1 MVENIYKYLE
11 MEILGNIWKYLLV
24 ENEKVL
30 VGHTHTLVLLTL
42 PVGIGFSGLFLL
54 NKSSHTL
61 LLYNWSTVKKRFH
74 KNGTNVSVLKIMV
87 AKRDCTK

>member
-1 MVENIYKYLE
+1 MKSVSRTHSHTRSPDTPR
-11 MEILGNIWKYLLV
+11 GNWL
-24 ENEKVL
+24 
-30 VGHTHTLVLLTL
+30 
-42 PVGIGFSGLFLL
+42 FWLFLL

>member
-1 MVENIYKYLE
+1 
-11 MEILGNIWKYLLV
+11 MEVLGNIWKYLLV

-42 PVGIGFSGLFLL
+42 PMGIAGFSGFFFSTSRLI
-54 NKSSHTL
+54 TL

>member
-1 MVENIYKYLE
+1 VVENIYKYLE

-30 VGHTHTLVLLTL
+30 VGHTHTLVLLTP
-42 PVGIGFSGLFLL
+42 PVGIGFSGFFFSTSRLI
-54 NKSSHTL
+54 TL